1 MSKYRNTS
9 EVQNRFTAYLVTAVI
24 NRKYQYLYKRATQWE
39 MESEFINIEEQKFF
53 HFETEFAKYLT
64 EQFVELWDNI
74 LKIQELLSVMDNSHL
89 LKAIKKLTE
98 REQKILFAKV
108 FKQSSYAE
116 ISRSIGIS
124 EKQAEAIYHYAIRK
138 LRKELEEK

>member
-1 MSKYRNTS
+1 
-9 EVQNRFTAYLVTAVI
+9 
-24 NRKYQYLYKRATQWE
+24 
-39 MESEFINIEEQKFF
+39 
-53 HFETEFAKYLT
+53 
-64 EQFVELWDNI
+64 
-74 LKIQELLSVMDNSHL
+74 MDNSHL
-89 LKAIKKLTE
+89 VKAIKKLTE

-116 ISRSIGIS
+116 IGRSIGIS

>member
-9 EVQNRFTAYLVTAVI
+9 DVQNRFTAYLVTAVI
-24 NRKYQYLYKRATQWE
+24 NRKYQYLYKRASQWE
-39 MESEFINIEEQKFF
+39 MESEFINIEEQNFF
-53 HFETEFAKYLT
+53 HFETEFAEYLT

-74 LKIQELLSVMDNSHL
+74 LKIQELLSVIDNSHL
-89 LKAIKKLTE
+89 LKSIKKLTE

-116 ISRSIGIS
+116 IGKNMGIS
-124 EKQAEAIYHYAIRK
+124 EKQAEAIYHYAITK
-138 LRKELEEK
+138 LRKELGKK